1 MPLQHGGLA
10 LKNKDQFKG
19 TNKTEKYA
27 KAFTYMIQNA
37 KEIKCISYDSLAGY
51 IFTIEINEQHVVFL
65 GLNDQNVFDVP
76 VTKLLVKIVLIS
88 HKRTSYISN
97 IGKNIGISG
106 KKNKI
111 TITEEDFE
119 KEKQIQLDIYDK
131 TLKSNNIPISPSII
145 YYDVIQSKKN
155 SDFLNIFYNKITEK
169 YESTN
174 STENKISKIVIDEII
189 KYKEHKSSNFDVGVI
204 GMEYANGYNT
214 FNNYLKKISETL
226 DYNSKECDMH
236 CRCIAN
242 IIINIIRLFISTGV
256 IHMDLHVNNIMV
268 NVEQNKSLLID
279 FGFYKK
285 IIDTKECQEDIDIT
299 HNSIIY
305 KKVIKKGTVFGS
317 VFGSAFGSTIE
328 NIMGED
334 AIVKFLKLKLGES
347 YNNITYEQ
355 SFMQTYLFGMN
366 DEMRTKKII
375 KLFILIIMCDLN
387 LNNIRLETPIIMMRD
402 FLIFLGFKLTTKFYG
417 DIDVFSSKY
426 INEIDNNSQPLEDW
440 ISENINQTHR
450 SFFEIIFTEVFTK
463 IKEMYI
469 INEVSIFRIGYTP
482 SKHKALK
489 KTYNDY
495 TYGKK
500 TKQLPEPSSIR
511 SVFDIEKGGNQTKYK
526 RKRNSKIKKHKRTN
540 KTKKNV

>member
-10 LKNKDQFKG
+10 LIDKDQFKG
-19 TNKTEKYA
+19 TNETEKYA
-27 KAFTYMIQNA
+27 QAFTYMIKNA

-97 IGKNIGISG
+97 IET
-106 KKNKI
+106 KKKPKI
-111 TITEEDFE
+111 ATTKELFE

-145 YYDVIQSKKN
+145 YYDVITSKTN
-155 SDFLNIFYNKITEK
+155 RNVLNIFYNKIIK
-169 YESTN
+169 QGKDA
-174 STENKISKIVIDEII
+174 KISLKALEDIMY
-189 KYKEHKSSNFDVGVI
+189 YKRDKLFHVGVI

-299 HNSIIY
+299 PNSIIY

-402 FLIFLGFKLTTKFYG
+402 FLIFLGFKITTKFYG
-417 DIDVFSSKY
+417 DIYVFSSKY

-469 INEVSIFRIGYTP
+469 INEVSIVRIGDTP

-489 KTYNDY
+489 KTYNNY
-495 TYGKK
+495 TYGKE
-500 TKQLPEPSSIR
+500 TKQSPEPSSIR